1 MKFPIEDFL
10 SQCDQIRS
18 LLRIWS
24 HLLKKYLMENFIF
37 CAVDKVAFRA
47 TLKPGICYDSLQLLD
62 FTTVAFRATEILST
76 VGIDIPV
83 DRNL

>member
-1 MKFPIEDFL
+1 
-10 SQCDQIRS
+10 
-18 LLRIWS
+18 
-24 HLLKKYLMENFIF
+24 MENFIF